1 VKRLVAILLAVVI
14 VLSGVIAFL
23 VFRRGPVVE
32 TQTRQGG
39 QVISAEVIKS
49 FKISALT
56 YRYTNLIYSE
66 DVKKIGNVNI
76 PFTKKYLAVRYE
88 GVMEIGIDASQM
100 QVTQTDTGVTIV
112 LPPAQVLSHTLVPGS
127 TEVLVDVDT
136 LFNYNK
142 VEDYTQLFDAEQQA
156 MEQKAADSGL
166 LTQAAQNA
174 KDQLTAFLSSI
185 PGVPADYTITIN
197 LTT

>member
-1 VKRLVAILLAVVI
+1 MKRLVAILVALIVVLAGVI
-14 VLSGVIAFL
+14 VVLTA
-23 VFRRGPVVE
+23 RGNTPVKSE
-32 TQTRQGG
+32 TSQGG
-39 QVISAEVIKS
+39 QVINAQVIKS

-66 DVKKIGNVNI
+66 DVKKIGNIEI

-100 QVTQTDTGVTIV
+100 QVTETDNSVTIV
-112 LPPAQVLSHTLVPGS
+112 LPPAKVLSHTLVPGT

-136 LFNYNK
+136 PFNDNK
-142 VEDYTQLFDAEQQA
+142 VEDYTQLFQAEQQA
-156 MEQKAADSGL
+156 MEQRAADAGL

-174 KDQLTAFLSSI
+174 KDQLTAFLGSI
-185 PGVPADYTITIN
+185 PGVPDDFAITIN
-197 LTT
+197 LTP